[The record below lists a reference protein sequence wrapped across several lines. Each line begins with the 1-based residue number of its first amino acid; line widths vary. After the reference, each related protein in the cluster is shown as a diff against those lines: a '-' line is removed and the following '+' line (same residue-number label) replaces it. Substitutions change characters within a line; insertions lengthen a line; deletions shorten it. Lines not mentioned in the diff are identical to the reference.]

1 MLVSSASS
9 GTSEKALRRGERLT
23 LKRKVGD
30 AHRIFFLA
38 CERRS
43 HDTHEVRD
51 PVQVAGMLRA
61 VLLEPALGQLE
72 AGDELK
78 ELEAQIQHDLG
89 LLHLYCGEA
98 QDAGGRFVRAVDI
111 LNAKLDDHGQG
122 PHDRHTSPIVQ
133 RIKKKLK
140 ISLLVWGEAL
150 DNTAAD
156 DDREAL
162 EFALNIYEQ
171 GMAVQMDPSTGASEC
186 LLSFVRVGDE

>member
-1 MLVSSASS
+1 MSFNPFHAQQTDAAEQRPASEVFASSAAQQSHGIASRFASS
-9 GTSEKALRRGERLT
+9 GKY
-23 LKRKVGD
+23 
-30 AHRIFFLA
+30 
-38 CERRS
+38 
-43 HDTHEVRD
+43 TH
-51 PVQVAGMLRA
+51 Q
-61 VLLEPALGQLE
+61 QLE

-98 QDAGGRFVRAVDI
+98 QDAGGRFVRAADI
-111 LNAKLDDHGQG
+111 LNAKLDHHGQG
-122 PHDRHTSPIVQ
+122 PHDHHTSPIVQ

-140 ISLLVWGEAL
+140 ISLLDWGEVL
-150 DNTAAD
+150 NNTAAD

>member
-1 MLVSSASS
+1 M
-9 GTSEKALRRGERLT
+9 RRGERLT
-23 LKRKVGD
+23 LKRKVED
-30 AHRIFFLA
+30 AHRIFCLA
-38 CERRS
+38 LERRS

-98 QDAGGRFVRAVDI
+98 QDAGGRFVRAADI
-111 LNAKLDDHGQG
+111 LNAKLDHHGQG
-122 PHDRHTSPIVQ
+122 PHDHHTSPIVQ

-140 ISLLVWGEAL
+140 ISLLDWGQVL